1 MTAELHLIEQDSHK
15 DLLCVNNKA
24 EQQRISR
31 KRGQTHVVEGLYDRK
46 LEPKTAPLVF
56 TTVWSINLHPQV

>member
-31 KRGQTHVVEGLYDRK
+31 KRGQTHCGGR
-46 LEPKTAPLVF
+46 
-56 TTVWSINLHPQV
+56 TV